1 MTSCLTI
8 NGRVRFS
15 RTVFWNKQQGTVV
28 PLDNWLGLDVYH
40 YSPGVRE
47 MCCREASSNSF
58 CHAAENLSRIGQIKL
73 SHETVRKIIE
83 TEGMVALERQKR
95 GLIKPGW
102 TADDCR
108 DLPEKPSCII
118 TGADGVKIPLITEEE
133 KVKRRQRRGPKPKG
147 QSRRRYIRKGSDQ
160 KYKEFK
166 IIAFYDPSHERQYAV
181 GTSGD
186 HEILGRM
193 MRRLGRSIEVDKAD
207 IAYSVTDG
215 AGWILKQYQSQLP
228 MLKANVL
235 DYYHLREH
243 VIETSYKLFGEN
255 SKEALLWRNK
265 MMGVVLEKGPVEL
278 LQYLGDMLRKVRS
291 KIKRDSLKSLR
302 NYIAKRL
309 DMLDY
314 PAFKKS
320 GYEIGSGP
328 TEAFCKTL
336 TLRLKGP
343 GMRWDKVNAEAVMT
357 LASLRASGLWDEY
370 WKPQQK
376 QTA

>member
-1 MTSCLTI
+1 
-8 NGRVRFS
+8 
-15 RTVFWNKQQGTVV
+15 
-28 PLDNWLGLDVYH
+28 
-40 YSPGVRE
+40 
-47 MCCREASSNSF
+47 
-58 CHAAENLSRIGQIKL
+58 
-73 SHETVRKIIE
+73 
-83 TEGMVALERQKR
+83 
-95 GLIKPGW
+95 
-102 TADDCR
+102 
-108 DLPEKPSCII
+108 
-118 TGADGVKIPLITEEE
+118 
-133 KVKRRQRRGPKPKG
+133 
-147 QSRRRYIRKGSDQ
+147 
-160 KYKEFK
+160 
-166 IIAFYDPSHERQYAV
+166 
-181 GTSGD
+181 
-186 HEILGRM
+186 

-243 VIETSYKLFGEN
+243 VIETSYKLFGDN

-291 KIKRDSLKSLR
+291 KIKRYSLKSLR

-370 WKPQQK
+370 WKTQQK